1 MQAGAVKLAYIKYLV
16 WLKLN
21 FLNFDAYC
29 PA

>member
-1 MQAGAVKLAYIKYLV
+1 MHAGAVKLAYMKYLV

-21 FLNFDAYC
+21 YLIFYAYC